1 MKKYIFWSLLFC
13 LSSRVSAQVAS
24 PLEWID
30 FRAQVAQYHPEA
42 KRAQLQ
48 IDLGRARLF
57 SAKGGFD
64 VKTFAD
70 YASKNF
76 NKKEYFSHL
85 ETGVKLPTWYGLELK
100 TGWNYANG
108 LYINPEEQLP
118 SQGQATLGVS
128 WTLGQGLFMDDRRA
142 DLRLAQAGIQLE
154 TAVSNSALND
164 LFYDAA
170 KIYWTWAF
178 TDQQVGVVA
187 SALEQARIRHNG
199 MKERFSAG
207 DLPAIDTLESFIQ
220 LQNRLIDLQFAQNEV
235 KNNWL
240 SLQTFLWSA
249 QNTPA
254 PTNDQLRAP
263 EISTATPPPAIERS
277 AKDSLIAA
285 AIAAHPDLSWYQA
298 KMKQLQ
304 VEQRLKNEK
313 LKPLLNVNYNVLGT
327 GWQFFSQSE
336 ILTKDIKWGVNF
348 AMPITNR
355 KARGEVQM
363 AKIKISQTDL
373 SIRQKQLEIENKIK
387 RYLNDLDNLAQQLQ
401 LYQNITNNYQTLLEA
416 ENEKLKAGESSV
428 FLINTRE
435 QRWLDA
441 RIKYL
446 KLWSE
451 YRKTEAALRWAA
463 GQG

>member
-1 MKKYIFWSLLFC
+1 MKKYIIWILLFC
-13 LSSRVSAQVAS
+13 LGNAASAQVA
-24 PLEWID
+24 PQLEWID

-42 KRAQLQ
+42 QRAQLQ
-48 IDLGRARLF
+48 LDLGRARLF

-70 YASKNF
+70 YATKNF

-85 ETGVKLPTWYGLELK
+85 ETGLKLPTWYGLELK

-118 SQGQATLGVS
+118 SQGQATVGLS

-164 LFYDAA
+164 LYYDAA
-170 KIYWTWAF
+170 KIYWTWSF
-178 TDQQVGVVA
+178 SDHQVGVVE
-187 SALEQARIRHNG
+187 SALEQARIRHTG
-199 MKERFSAG
+199 MRERFLAG
-207 DLPAIDTLESFIQ
+207 DLPAIDTLESYIQ
-220 LQNRLIDLQFAQNEV
+220 LQNRLIDLQFAQNEL
-235 KNNWL
+235 KNNWQTM
-240 SLQTFLWSA
+240 QTFLWSE

-254 PTNDQLRAP
+254 PTNNAIRAP
-263 EISTATPPPAIERS
+263 ELSTGTPPSAMDLS
-277 AKDSLIAA
+277 AKESLLATA
-285 AIAAHPDLSWYQA
+285 LANHPDLSWYQA

-304 VEQRLKNEK
+304 VEKRLKSEK
-313 LKPLLNVNYNVLGT
+313 LKPLLNVNYNMLGT

-363 AKIKISQTDL
+363 AKIKIVQTDL
-373 SIRQKQLEIENKIK
+373 SILQKQVDIENKLK

-401 LYQNITNNYQTLLEA
+401 LYQNITNNYKLLLDA
-416 ENEKLKAGESSV
+416 ENDKLKAGESSV